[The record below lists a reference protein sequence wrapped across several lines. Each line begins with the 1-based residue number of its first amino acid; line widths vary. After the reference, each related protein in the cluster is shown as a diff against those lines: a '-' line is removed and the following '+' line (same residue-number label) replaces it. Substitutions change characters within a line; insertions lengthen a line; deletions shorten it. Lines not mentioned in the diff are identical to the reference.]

1 MPSSQAQAGY
11 YVLRSFKVR
20 PMFDNRENTISDHIE
35 LSKVIVNWSLSE
47 AMGSP
52 YITGSAVI
60 HESDNLLEEV
70 PLRGEEEIE
79 ITYEDFYGESATQKF
94 FLYAIEDISPESSI
108 NDRMQKYTIKFT
120 TKQKLFADTKEI
132 RKSFA
137 KQKISQIV
145 EEVYNDYFI
154 TGDKSVDKEIEIEE
168 TDGEQTLVIPCLKP
182 DAAMHFLSR
191 RAYSGE
197 NNTSSFRFFETR
209 EKYFFCTFEYLVEKY
224 GDLGE
229 KSGEEINPL
238 FFIYNTLNDN
248 TGPGQRIAQ
257 QSINE
262 ITFPSKVDTFSDIK
276 QGAYRRSVTE
286 LDINTRTRISR
297 DYDYTTEYDGHKMPE
312 EVSLTHSQE
321 FVNTYMPTH
330 EAPEQ
335 ILITDFPQ
343 IGMNEGKDNMLRP
356 YQHFYENYTAKP
368 ITQYHLKRNSFNV
381 VIKGRIELYPGMMI
395 NLDLIKFSH
404 TPQGTREK
412 DTQRSGKYVV
422 TSITHSFNGDNYT
435 QSIGLSRGGLV

>member
-1 MPSSQAQAGY
+1 M
-11 YVLRSFKVR
+11 
-20 PMFDNRENTISDHIE
+20 
-35 LSKVIVNWSLSE
+35 
-47 AMGSP
+47 
-52 YITGSAVI
+52 
-60 HESDNLLEEV
+60 
-70 PLRGEEEIE
+70 
-79 ITYEDFYGESATQKF
+79 
-94 FLYAIEDISPESSI
+94 
-108 NDRMQKYTIKFT
+108 
-120 TKQKLFADTKEI
+120 
-132 RKSFA
+132 
-137 KQKISQIV
+137 
-145 EEVYNDYFI
+145 
-154 TGDKSVDKEIEIEE
+154 
-168 TDGEQTLVIPCLKP
+168 
-182 DAAMHFLSR
+182 
-191 RAYSGE
+191 
-197 NNTSSFRFFETR
+197 
-209 EKYFFCTFEYLVEKY
+209 
-224 GDLGE
+224 
-229 KSGEEINPL
+229 
-238 FFIYNTLNDN
+238 
-248 TGPGQRIAQ
+248 
-257 QSINE
+257 
-262 ITFPSKVDTFSDIK
+262 
-276 QGAYRRSVTE
+276 TE

-422 TSITHSFNGDNYT
+422 TSITHSFSGDDYT